1 MILKR
6 RDSFLTGVKYEG
18 AQIWRESIK
27 KRFKYNEIFSNFWRE
42 KESYNYDGVTFLI
55 LKPRLFLTAPFE
67 IKRRKRYVLLSL
79 RTYSQT
85 SFVRNAKNAN
95 YPRTVKLA
103 LENYNSAGKI
113 RHLNFLHPKYFSSM
127 IFIFKLTK
135 VWIPSYL
142 NPFGFELLIFE
153 SLHKGIISDF
163 NPFIFRIPLDKSPF
177 RILLDLNPSRLES
190 LPLAWISLVWIDFC
204 TKIVT
209 THDKSRW

>member
-127 IFIFKLTK
+127 IFIFKFTK
-135 VWIPSYL
+135 GWIPSYL
-142 NPFGFELLIFE
+142 TPYIW
-153 SLHKGIISDF
+153 
-163 NPFIFRIPLDKSPF
+163 IPS
-177 RILLDLNPSRLES
+177 
-190 LPLAWISLVWIDFC
+190 
-204 TKIVT
+204 
-209 THDKSRW
+209 